1 MRLAYVV
8 SRFPHVS
15 ETFIL
20 RELDAVAATPGIDA
34 ELLSLFPPV
43 DPTVHDAARPWVPRV
58 HRPTAWEGARA
69 MVAWMRSRPLRTMS
83 STALVIRGYGRR
95 PRLLLRALVTIPL
108 AAAHARRLQR
118 LGVEHV
124 HAHYATYPALS
135 AWWGRRLAGIP
146 YSITPHAHDIY
157 MDQSMLARKV
167 GDATF
172 VVAISEFN
180 RRFLAP
186 YGAGRRTP
194 VHLVRYGIVPA
205 AYPFRRRRLPAEG
218 PIRALCVA
226 SLQEYKG
233 HAVLLRALASGGGAV
248 DRIQLSLIGGGEL
261 LGELERLVDRLGLG
275 GRVRFLGARRED
287 EVIEHLDAS
296 DLFVLPSIISQ
307 DGQMEGLP
315 NVLIEARAC
324 GLPVVTTRLS
334 GIPELVEDG
343 RSGLLVPPGDVRRL
357 AGALRRLAQDPAL
370 AAQLGAAG
378 RAVVEADFDV
388 HRSAERLVELFT
400 GRLPVAGAAKA
411 G

>member
-43 DPTVHDAARPWVPRV
+43 DPTVHDAARRWVLRAY
-58 HRPTAWEGARA
+58 RPTPWEAVRA
-69 MVAWMRSRPLRTMS
+69 MAASMRSRPLRTIS

-124 HAHYATYPALS
+124 HAHYATYPALA

-205 AYPFRRRRLPAEG
+205 AYPFRRGRLPGEG

-315 NVLIEARAC
+315 NVLIEALAC

-343 RSGLLVPPGDVRRL
+343 VIGALAEPGDPESLR
-357 AGALRRLAQDPAL
+357 AALQRVLDDPE
-370 AAQLGAAG
+370 AAQRWAQAG
-378 RAVVEADFDV
+378 RARVEEEFDIQ
-388 HRSAERLVELFT
+388 RSSSVLASLFRASAS
-400 GRLPVAGAAKA
+400 GRVPAP
-411 G
+411 